1 MGIFHRVEFSC
12 FDGFQMTM
20 FGREIAVRNSSI
32 EVWSQRA
39 RDEETVPTRFVGR
52 PGCKP
57 NAIRQTS
64 PSHEFIAH
72 GDRSYASDG
81 VPSECG
87 QKGFDGMHR
96 HLIKP
101 GEQGALR

>member
-1 MGIFHRVEFSC
+1 
-12 FDGFQMTM
+12 MTM

-39 RDEETVPTRFVGR
+39 RDEETVRSRFVGR
-52 PGCKP
+52 PGSTP
-57 NAIRQTS
+57 NANRHAS

-72 GDRSYASDG
+72 GDRSYASGG

-87 QKGFDGMHR
+87 QKGFDGMQR
-96 HLIKP
+96 RLIKP